1 MHNLSH
7 KFTLFRIQLHKS
19 RQLQLLANSY
29 PEAEILKQALY
40 EKPSDLVRGHQ
51 WRIGNVEDLSDDAM
65 VFFIGKEQPTRFGT
79 VGADGDFHE
88 AEALVAPNTLV
99 VVDLNFQLL
108 AIAHRI
114 ELSQSVYAVASR
126 IRTLLA
132 STTVVVDAGCT
143 VSVEAINDPTD
154 FIQVLESAAAVV
166 KFKVAYGL
174 PNVWDV
180 DRDFQRPIQD
190 TAKVLGAYE
199 GEATF
204 KGDDLHRG
212 PLVRLARASS
222 AIGKRAVAWVQKIAG
237 ERVVAV
243 RQENNPVILEQQVV
257 EDDAESPAEDIAV
270 LEQSQPLRIGDLIVR
285 RMREEYV
292 RIRQYE

>member
-1 MHNLSH
+1 
-7 KFTLFRIQLHKS
+7 
-19 RQLQLLANSY
+19 
-29 PEAEILKQALY
+29 
-40 EKPSDLVRGHQ
+40 
-51 WRIGNVEDLSDDAM
+51 M

-132 STTVVVDAGCT
+132 STTVVVETGCT

-190 TAKVLGAYE
+190 TARVLGAYE

-204 KGDDLHRG
+204 KGDDLRRG

-243 RQENNPVILEQQVV
+243 RQENNPVILEQQVI
-257 EDDAESPAEDIAV
+257 EDEAESPAEDIAV